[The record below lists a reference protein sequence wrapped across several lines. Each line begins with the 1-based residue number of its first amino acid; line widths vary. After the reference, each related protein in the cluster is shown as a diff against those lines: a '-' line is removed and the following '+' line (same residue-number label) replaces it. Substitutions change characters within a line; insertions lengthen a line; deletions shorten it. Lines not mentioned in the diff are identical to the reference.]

1 MAKSQVK
8 DFVDYY
14 LEKAPEVVS
23 KVGYIAL
30 PPEVYTTAK
39 ARAKAM
45 TTGSI
50 FKDLKPGTP
59 MQDVFSGF

>member
-14 LEKAPEVVS
+14 LDKAPEVSS

-39 ARAKAM
+39 ARAKAI

-50 FKDLKPGTP
+50 FKDLKPGTSI
-59 MQDVFSGF
+59 QEAFK